1 MVVRKKKDSLSHT
14 HRYSIKNRPY
24 CLGKSLRFEISIWE
38 TLPTVPGIP
47 LSLLPLP
54 NFPFPFRKPLPHFW
68 MRETT
73 PWGTTPPFASQDCY
87 GKRRSLDFPSLL
99 HIGKILIWH
108 CFEGRG
114 KKTEILF
121 LVMTSFEL
129 IITCSGDFRTGSSS
143 RN

>member
-1 MVVRKKKDSLSHT
+1 MVVKKKKKILFSHT

-73 PWGTTPPFASQDCY
+73 PWGTNPPPFCFAGLLRKKKIIGLSFLTSYWKDFNLALFW
-87 GKRRSLDFPSLL
+87 GKGGWDRNFVFSYDKFWINYYMFRRFPD
-99 HIGKILIWH
+99 
-108 CFEGRG
+108 R
-114 KKTEILF
+114 
-121 LVMTSFEL
+121 
-129 IITCSGDFRTGSSS
+129 
-143 RN
+143 

>member
-1 MVVRKKKDSLSHT
+1 MVVRKKDSLSHT

-38 TLPTVPGIP
+38 TLPTVPGNP

-73 PWGTTPPFASQDCY
+73 PWGTAPLCFAGLLRKKKIIGLSFLISY
-87 GKRRSLDFPSLL
+87 WKDFNLAL
-99 HIGKILIWH
+99 FW
-108 CFEGRG
+108 GRG
-114 KKTEILF
+114 RQREILF

-129 IITCSGDFRTGSSS
+129 IITCSGDFRTGNSS